1 MLKISFASSVDQK
14 KKKKK
19 STEKK
24 KETEKATKNTKSL
37 NEYLFEK
44 RQERKIIR

>member
-14 KKKKK
+14 KKKK
-19 STEKK
+19 STENK

-37 NEYLFEK
+37 NECLFEK